1 MGQTERSVE
10 SSHFIRK
17 HSLIADN
24 SFVGVNLMQGT
35 IKSLTEKGFGF
46 ITPEGQDKDVFF
58 HSTAL
63 VDVTFDQLQVG
74 DVVTFE
80 VEPSEKGPRA
90 VDVHRV

>member
-1 MGQTERSVE
+1 
-10 SSHFIRK
+10 
-17 HSLIADN
+17 
-24 SFVGVNLMQGT
+24 MQGV

-74 DVVTFE
+74 DTVTFE
-80 VEPSEKGPRA
+80 VEQSEKGPRA
-90 VDVHRV
+90 VNVHRV